1 VKWFFLASFVA
12 GIQGEC
18 LERLSP
24 RGTRGVGLRAVLMVA
39 FLLFFIYGAREVYG
53 DYREAIKDNDFSQ
66 LHHPNSLEFGRASYY
81 CCSQ

>member
-1 VKWFFLASFVA
+1 MKWFFLASFVA

-53 DYREAIKDNDFSQ
+53 DYREAIKDNDF
-66 LHHPNSLEFGRASYY
+66 
-81 CCSQ
+81 